1 MMIITIFYNN
11 KKNQKRLIYCI
22 KKILIS
28 ITNCPKRR
36 LKISHIFFQHPTT
49 FKLGFKPTRSISL
62 VFLVRYCLIERSIG
76 SELVKKTYFI
86 QNYKQKQEQIFD
98 YFFLNK

>member
-1 MMIITIFYNN
+1 MVMIITIFYNN

-62 VFLVRYCLIERSIG
+62 VFLVRYCLIERSTG
-76 SELVKKTYFI
+76 SELVKKKHTLFKI
-86 QNYKQKQEQIFD
+86 INKNKNKFLIT
-98 YFFLNK
+98 FF